1 MTDGLYSDGTVNN
14 SDGYNIKL
22 NYVKNM
28 KNVKNLNKLFHVN
41 LNSNIEIGSKNDFID
56 NVDNNDN
63 INDNVIDDVID
74 DVIDNGYDNSDH
86 NDDNDKVDKTKSD
99 DMDDTI
105 DDTTGDDD
113 IDDIIYDNDYGRNI
127 INKMVDDITDNI
139 LDEMNNDDKNI
150 KKNQQLKIKKYK
162 KPIIKFTLY
171 DAVKTVDERSL
182 YAKVN
187 RYFRTKCTDDQIY
200 KMIRIIN
207 NEDTTSLRLLNWFA
221 MKHSAT
227 MEALQIAH
235 DDGNIELFD
244 VKISYKAR
252 LKTHSKKYFDPF
264 RRGKRFDYYYDK
276 KDDSKFIET
285 TLCQL
290 NFFRW
295 LFMHNLMDY
304 VDNNFE
310 YLKQKMGIYEKKK
323 KDTKKKEKEKI
334 KKTIV
339 KNKKEDIKVKI
350 KRFNDNDS
358 SKLVIII

>member
-1 MTDGLYSDGTVNN
+1 MTDGQYSDSTVTNN

-22 NYVKNM
+22 NYVKNI
-28 KNVKNLNKLFHVN
+28 KNLNKLFHVN
-41 LNSNIEIGSKNDFID
+41 LNNTIEASSKNAFVANNIDNKVDNKVDNNIDDNID
-56 NVDNNDN
+56 NVDNNVDN
-63 INDNVIDDVID
+63 NIDVVDNNDESNKVDEIKIDDI
-74 DVIDNGYDNSDH
+74 
-86 NDDNDKVDKTKSD
+86 
-99 DMDDTI
+99 DDTI
-105 DDTTGDDD
+105 DDTMDDTGDDVMD
-113 IDDIIYDNDYGRNI
+113 DDMDDIIYDDDYDRNI

-139 LDEMNNDDKNI
+139 LDEMNNNDKNI
-150 KKNQQLKIKKYK
+150 KKNQQMKIKKYPIK

-171 DAVKTVDERSL
+171 EAVKTVDERSL

-304 VDNNFE
+304 VEDNFE
-310 YLKQKMGIYEKKK
+310 NLKQKMGVYEKKRK
-323 KDTKKKEKEKI
+323 IPKKKKKKKLKKQSSKI
-334 KKTIV
+334 KKTI
-339 KNKKEDIKVKI
+339 
-350 KRFNDNDS
+350 
-358 SKLVIII
+358 